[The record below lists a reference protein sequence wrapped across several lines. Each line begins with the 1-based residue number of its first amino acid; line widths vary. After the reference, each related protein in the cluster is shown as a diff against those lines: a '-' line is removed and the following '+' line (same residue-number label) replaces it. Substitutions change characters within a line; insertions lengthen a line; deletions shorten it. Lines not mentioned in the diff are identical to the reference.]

1 MFNCMLLQVS
11 SDVFKH
17 SYCRLVCI
25 EKTIKSVYIINEA
38 NHNVLNH

>member
-1 MFNCMLLQVS
+1 MLLQVS

-25 EKTIKSVYIINEA
+25 EKKTIKSVYIINEA